1 MISKGSLVRT
11 KTHLPNM
18 PPGTVC
24 LVVTGSY
31 MHRDKT
37 LASPLIDILF
47 EGNPRMI
54 DVHNV
59 EEVQ

>member
-24 LVVTGSY
+24 LVVTGPY
-31 MHRDKT
+31 EPDAWGR
-37 LASPLIDILF
+37 PCVVDILF
-47 EGNPRMI
+47 KGDPRMI
-54 DVHNV
+54 DIHNV